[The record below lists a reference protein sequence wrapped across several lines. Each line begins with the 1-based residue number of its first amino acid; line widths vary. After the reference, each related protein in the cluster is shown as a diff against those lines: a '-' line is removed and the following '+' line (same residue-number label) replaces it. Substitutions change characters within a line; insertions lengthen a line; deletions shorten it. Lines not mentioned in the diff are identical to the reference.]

1 MNKKIL
7 LFAFAF
13 IFAFSFGQKNKYGN
27 ILNSRKLGYA
37 YKDVK
42 DKDKDDYYQQFYWL
56 MKAEELGKYPHL
68 KDIRP
73 QVLYEFVK
81 EINPPNPTKELS
93 VEDKKFREAAELSL
107 NQYFSKR
114 DLTNPVMIL
123 NLETYVDPSEKK
135 YFTEVNPE
143 RVVVMLP
150 KVLYSFTTRNKKEN
164 TQKTYYLYIDQKK
177 NEHHI
182 VDIIPSKED
191 KKFYATLKQNM
202 GDYEFPAFLP
212 TVTLGDKKDKV
223 DADFYY
229 ITPLQISDD
238 NIVYRTKDFVDYEMA
253 KVKKEGEAWVD
264 LRKSEYVTKVK
275 KDKKERD

>member
-1 MNKKIL
+1 
-7 LFAFAF
+7 
-13 IFAFSFGQKNKYGN
+13 
-27 ILNSRKLGYA
+27 
-37 YKDVK
+37 
-42 DKDKDDYYQQFYWL
+42 
-56 MKAEELGKYPHL
+56 
-68 KDIRP
+68 
-73 QVLYEFVK
+73 
-81 EINPPNPTKELS
+81 
-93 VEDKKFREAAELSL
+93 
-107 NQYFSKR
+107 
-114 DLTNPVMIL
+114 
-123 NLETYVDPSEKK
+123 
-135 YFTEVNPE
+135 
-143 RVVVMLP
+143 MLP